1 MYYTRALAPKM
12 QGGPLRTAKEVG
24 AAKQLGWELDA
35 APKGPYRHVIGG
47 IRMSTPHSAA
57 LEAAQR
63 EYAVVTPDVI
73 DQLRAIV
80 GADHV
85 LSARE
90 ELLVYECDGY
100 TLERVPPS
108 AVVLPAST
116 EEVSQVL
123 ALLYERGIPFIPRGA
138 GTSLSGSTIAVQG
151 GIVVGLSRMKKIVEI
166 DLANR
171 LAVVEAGVVNLWVT
185 HAVEAEGYH
194 YAPDPSSQGACTI
207 GGNVATNS
215 GGPHTLKYGVTLN
228 HILGVEMVLAD
239 GRVVNLGGNV
249 EDALGYDLTGFVV
262 GSEGTL
268 GLVTKA
274 TVRLT
279 RSPQAFRTLLA
290 VFKSVDEATRT
301 VSEIIRQGIIPA
313 AVEMMDNLIIQAVEA
328 AYHVGFPTDAA
339 AVLIVELDG
348 LEAGIDT
355 LTERVRGICTAH
367 GATEIRQA
375 VDEAER
381 KALWSSR
388 KRAFGAVGRLSSSYV
403 TQDGVVPRT
412 KLPEILQIVTAV
424 GQKYRLRVANVFH
437 AGDGNIHP
445 ILLFDQDNADEVE
458 RVIQA
463 SDEILTACI
472 DLGGSVTGEH
482 GIGIEKVEH
491 LAKMYSPEDLK
502 VMTDLRAA
510 FDPES
515 RCNPGKLFPSSKG
528 CIEIK
533 RPRPASPA

>member
-1 MYYTRALAPKM
+1 MSIPQTTASERRQTERALVP
-12 QGGPLRTAKEVG
+12 
-24 AAKQLGWELDA
+24 
-35 APKGPYRHVIGG
+35 
-47 IRMSTPHSAA
+47 
-57 LEAAQR
+57 
-63 EYAVVTPDVI
+63 PDVI
-73 DQLRAIV
+73 DQLREIV

-85 LSARE
+85 FSTRE
-90 ELLVYECDGY
+90 ETLVYESDGY
-100 TLERVPPS
+100 TLERMPPS
-108 AVVLPAST
+108 AVVLPATT
-116 EEVSQVL
+116 EEVSKVL
-123 ALLYERGIPFIPRGA
+123 KLLYERGIPFIPRGA

-151 GIVVGLSRMKKIVEI
+151 GIVVGLSRMKKILEV

-171 LAVVEAGVVNLWVT
+171 VAVVEAGVVNLWVT
-185 HAVEAEGYH
+185 HAVENEGYH

-239 GRVVNLGGNV
+239 GTIVNLGGKV

-279 RSPQAFRTLLA
+279 RSPQTYRTLLA
-290 VFKSVDEATRT
+290 VFKSVDDATRT

-328 AYHVGFPTDAA
+328 AFRFGFPTDAA

-355 LTERVRGICTAH
+355 LTQRVRNICNDQ
-367 GATEIRQA
+367 GAIEIRQA
-375 VDEAER
+375 ADEAQR
-381 KALWSSR
+381 KALWAAR
-388 KRAFGAVGRLSSSYV
+388 KRAFGAVGRLSPSYV

-412 KLPEILQIVTAV
+412 KLPEILRIVTEV

-445 ILLFDQDNADEVE
+445 LLLFDQDNPDEVE
-458 RVIQA
+458 RVIKA

-491 LAKMYSPEDLK
+491 MAKMFSAEDLK
-502 VMTDLRAA
+502 VMTTLREA
-510 FDPES
+510 FDPDN

-533 RPRPASPA
+533 RPRPAAPA